1 MIAASFEDFRKEAAR
16 RLPRFLFDYI
26 DGGAGDERTMAAN
39 EADLAAVTLRQ
50 RVLRD
55 ASKQDLSATLV
66 GERSSLPV
74 VLGPVG
80 LAGLA
85 ARRGECLALAAAR
98 DAGVPF
104 ALSTVSVCAVEE
116 LAARVGSPFWF
127 QLYIAR
133 DRGFVRSM
141 LERAR
146 AAGCR
151 VLVITVDIPVPGRR
165 ARDYRSGLAGAPG
178 LDGSL
183 RRLMQAVQHPRWCLE
198 VALGG
203 RPLTLGN
210 VASQLGDRSGL
221 QDFLGWTARNFDDS
235 VTWRDLEFVRDAWDG
250 PVVIKGILDPADARD
265 AVRFGADAVVVSN
278 HGGRQL
284 DGVSSTVRALGPVRD
299 AVEGRATLLVDGGVR
314 SGLDVF
320 RMIANGAEGVLLGRM
335 WVYALASGGKAG
347 VARMLQLLHEDLRVA
362 MALTGARSIGE
373 IDASL
378 IARG

>member
-1 MIAASFEDFRKEAAR
+1 MIAASFEDFRNGAAR

-26 DGGAGDERTMAAN
+26 DGGANDERTMAAN
-39 EADLAAVTLRQ
+39 TADLAAVTLRQ

-55 ASKQDLSATLV
+55 ASAQDLAVTLL
-66 GERSSLPV
+66 GETCALPV

-85 ARRGECLALAAAR
+85 ARRGECQALVAAR
-98 DAGVPF
+98 EAGVPF

-116 LAARVGSPFWF
+116 LAARVGAPFWF
-127 QLYIAR
+127 QLYVAR

-141 LERAR
+141 LDRAR

-178 LDGSL
+178 LCGSV
-183 RRLMQAVQHPRWCLE
+183 RRLTQALQHPRWCLE
-198 VALGG
+198 VGLGG

-210 VASQLGDRSGL
+210 VASELGDRSGL
-221 QDFLGWTARNFDDS
+221 QDFLGWTARNFDPS
-235 VTWRDLEFVRDAWDG
+235 VTWQDLEFVRDAWEG
-250 PVVIKGILDPADARD
+250 PVVIKGILDPGDARD
-265 AVRFGADAVVVSN
+265 AVHFGADAVVVSN

-284 DGVSSTVRALGPVRD
+284 DGVSSTVHALGPVRD
-299 AVEGRATLLVDGGVR
+299 AVEGRATVLADGGVR

-320 RMIANGAEGVLLGRM
+320 RMIACGAEGVLLGRM
-335 WVYALASGGKAG
+335 WVYALACGGRTG
-347 VARMLQLLHEDLRVA
+347 VARMLELLREDLRVA
-362 MALTGARSIGE
+362 MALTGAPTIAG

-378 IARG
+378 IEQR

>member
-1 MIAASFEDFRKEAAR
+1 MLAASFEDFRDRAAR

-26 DGGAGDERTMAAN
+26 DGGANDERTLAAN
-39 EADLAAVTLRQ
+39 VGDLAAVGLRQ

-55 ASKQDLSATLV
+55 ASRQDLTTTLL
-66 GERSSLPV
+66 GEAVALPV

-85 ARRGECLALAAAR
+85 APRGECLALAAAR
-98 DAGVPF
+98 QAGVPF
-104 ALSTVSVCAVEE
+104 TLSTVSVCAVEE
-116 LAARVGSPFWF
+116 LAARVGAPFWF
-127 QLYIAR
+127 QLYLAK

-178 LDGSL
+178 LGGSL
-183 RRLMQAVQHPRWCLE
+183 RRLAQALQRPRWSLE
-198 VALGG
+198 VGLGG
-203 RPLTLGN
+203 RPLSLGN
-210 VASQLGDRSGL
+210 VASELGDRSGL
-221 QDFLGWTARNFDDS
+221 QDFLGWTARNFDPS

-250 PVVIKGILDPADARD
+250 PVVIKGILDPGDARD
-265 AVRFGADAVVVSN
+265 AVQFGADAVVVSN

-299 AVEGRATLLVDGGVR
+299 AVEGRATVLVDGGVR

-320 RMIANGAEGVLLGRM
+320 RMIASGAEGVLLGRM
-335 WVYALASGGKAG
+335 WVYALAAGGQAG
-347 VARMLQLLHEDLRVA
+347 VARMLELLREDLRVA
-362 MALTGARSIGE
+362 MALTGARTIGE
-373 IDASL
+373 IGADL
-378 IARG
+378 IEVR